1 MKIVLFLFF
10 YGCLVL
16 ETFAQNPKQPGLN
29 NQDYGILYQYNDS
42 IQYETYPLSEGW
54 GYRIYLRYQ
63 LLINQPNIPAISGNQ
78 PFSNEADAK
87 KIALLA
93 SAKIAD
99 GQMPPTLS
107 IEEIQNQLKV
117 CLKIMIRPPKP
128 FFPATLRCIFSM

>member
-16 ETFAQNPKQPGLN
+16 ETFAQNPKQLRLK
-29 NQDYGILYQYNDS
+29 NQDYGILYLYNDS
-42 IQYETYPLSEGW
+42 LQYEIYPQPKGW
-54 GYRIYLRYQ
+54 GYRIYLRYK
-63 LLINQPNIPAISGNQ
+63 LLINQPNIPAISGNL

-93 SAKIAD
+93 SAKIAQ

-107 IEEIQNQLKV
+107 IEEIQNQLKP
-117 CLKIMIRPPKP
+117 R
-128 FFPATLRCIFSM
+128 